1 MCVLTSRRAARLAPP
16 SPHARVRSAA
26 HRGVGSESVV
36 HTDIILI
43 PTLLPLP
50 SGARVG

>member
-16 SPHARVRSAA
+16 SPHARALGSAPR
-26 HRGVGSESVV
+26 RGVGSESVV

-43 PTLLPLP
+43 PTLYR
-50 SGARVG
+50 AVRVC